1 MNALKAQWVVRA
13 GLFAGTSMPEY
24 TKAWQ
29 YTSNDFET
37 DGNGRG
43 VLFKA
48 MTMEADQYAAEL
60 RLGGLN
66 WVSTEY
72 MWL

>member
-1 MNALKAQWVVRA
+1 MNALKAQWVVLA
-13 GLFAGTSMPEY
+13 GLFPGESRPQY

-29 YTSNDFET
+29 YTSEDYAA
-37 DGNGRG
+37 DGDGRG
-43 VLFKA
+43 ERFMRL
-48 MTMEADQYAAEL
+48 TIEADQYAAEL

-66 WVSTEY
+66 WVLTEY